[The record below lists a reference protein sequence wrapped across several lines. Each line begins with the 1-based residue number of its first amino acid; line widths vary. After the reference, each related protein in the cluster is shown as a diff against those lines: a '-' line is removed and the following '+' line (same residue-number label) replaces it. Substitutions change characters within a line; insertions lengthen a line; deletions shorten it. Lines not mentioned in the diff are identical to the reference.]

1 VKGMITMR
9 GYYAKLCD
17 HYESLKT
24 ETNWLK
30 LFIPTFI
37 TMTIFLVFIFPGIK
51 YVIEVVIKNKEFTGS
66 NFGYAIGV
74 SLIYSAIV
82 AGIESSANL
91 KKKKKTN
98 K

>member
-1 VKGMITMR
+1 MKIMR

-37 TMTIFLVFIFPGIK
+37 TMTIFLVILLPE
-51 YVIEVVIKNKEFTGS
+51 IEYINDVVIKHKEFAGK
-66 NFGYAIGV
+66 NFGFAVCV
-74 SLIYSAIV
+74 SLIFSAIV

-91 KKKKKTN
+91 KKKNN

>member
-1 VKGMITMR
+1 MR

-91 KKKKKTN
+91 KKKNN

>member
-1 VKGMITMR
+1 MR